1 MKVHP
6 FTFKSTFH
14 DRKHILQDMT
24 RVNTEAALVCLTSMV
39 EDLIRNKSGAM
50 DRPKWLGDISPAVI
64 KLKSFVEIVCQKAN
78 HFMSFLDLMEHKDNL
93 KSMHT
98 VKCRRDVVFSHAVS
112 LLE

>member
-1 MKVHP
+1 MLS
-6 FTFKSTFH
+6 F
-14 DRKHILQDMT
+14 QDMT

-39 EDLIRNKSGAM
+39 EDLIMNKSGAM

-93 KSMHT
+93 KFMHMA
-98 VKCRRDVVFSHAVS
+98 KCRRDVVFSHAVS
-112 LLE
+112 IHFQKSIANFKQSN